1 MPGREP
7 AESCHSTVLVNLTV
21 DLISASRPDRNQIA
35 HQRGR
40 VSDIVRRLVSARNNV
55 ANKALEKEVT
65 YLRLE
70 DAILALNSAINDN
83 VEYI

>member
-1 MPGREP
+1 MPGRYP
-7 AESCHSTVLVNLTV
+7 AESRHLTAIANLKADSIT
-21 DLISASRPDRNQIA
+21 ANRPDRNQIA
-35 HQRGR
+35 HQLGR
-40 VSDIVRRLVSARNNV
+40 VADILRRLVS